1 MSGNRTHRC
10 WGIRLGGGDSGRARG
25 CVGGARWQWGGG
37 GGVDRMVVWL
47 TRRRAC
53 NGEAEEVVGGGSG
66 ETYDARLKMPAG
78 VALSG

>member
-1 MSGNRTHRC
+1 MCGWC
-10 WGIRLGGGDSGRARG
+10 EVAVGR
-25 CVGGARWQWGGG
+25 GG

-47 TRRRAC
+47 DRRRAC

-66 ETYDARLKMPAG
+66 ETYGVRLKMPAG